1 MKLKIKEFYKET
13 SYNLSVVK
21 CIGSGFYK
29 PQFHVVCKFRTGIK
43 YLTQEGWQSGCS
55 SSPLY
60 TEKEAN
66 EVIANGLKDFPQAK
80 AVLNETLY

>member
-13 SYNLSVVK
+13 PYNLSVVK

-43 YLTQEGWQSGCS
+43 YLTYTGWANKCNNSR
-55 SSPLY
+55 LY

-80 AVLNETLY
+80 AILNETSN